1 MRVAGFIQMLSMVNS
16 YHYPYPPPKKKKAN
30 PPRLNDW
37 FQFDYLAK
45 NYHSIYFGGPHG
57 GPLSQVDL
65 QVGGAGGG
73 WTWPTLTGCGDFL
86 SIWNSGFVSWYLQ
99 LKSGGTTQT
108 TQASILSMTEIR
120 RLWGYPLGFFSHST
134 ETTAFC
140 KLSNLGGLKGLD
152 GWLNLRIL
160 RRHQLLFHWFKLTTF
175 STT

>member
-73 WTWPTLTGCGDFL
+73 
-86 SIWNSGFVSWYLQ
+86 
-99 LKSGGTTQT
+99 
-108 TQASILSMTEIR
+108 
-120 RLWGYPLGFFSHST
+120 
-134 ETTAFC
+134 
-140 KLSNLGGLKGLD
+140 
-152 GWLNLRIL
+152 
-160 RRHQLLFHWFKLTTF
+160 
-175 STT
+175 